1 MQAIYV
7 LVLALFVSMLLVP
20 PLARYAALL
29 GLVDQPGERKIHH
42 AIIPRTGGIAIA
54 IGSLTSIL
62 LWVPMRQDLAAFLVA
77 LGLLFVFGVMDDR
90 FNLHYR
96 IKLLGQFLAALILT
110 LGGDVLIQDI
120 PFFGDGPLA
129 YPLALPLTIFVLIGI
144 TNAVNLSD
152 GLDGLAG
159 GVSLLALGGLSV
171 LAYQCGDTAAL
182 MVAFAIM
189 GATFGFLRFNT
200 NPAQIFMGD
209 TGSQFLGFATGAL
222 ALIVTQREDSAVS
235 RLIPIL
241 ILGVPIL
248 DTLTVMIRRI
258 ADGRSPFSPD
268 RLHLHHRLLS
278 AGLNQPKA
286 VALVYSAQALLILL
300 AYLLRYSADIVV
312 IGAYA
317 LFCLAALGGVDFL
330 CRREARMGS
339 LHLRS
344 ERQDLISDS
353 LLIAIRNK
361 LLVRAP
367 YLILTLVI
375 PLILVL
381 GAFAAPAIGFDIVV
395 LAASLLF
402 VSLLL
407 ALRLPSAAT
416 SWIERL
422 SANVTAVTVVYF
434 AAESLD
440 GSHSHL
446 VLSLF
451 FAISVLTA
459 LWIRFSAVNF
469 QVSPLDM
476 LILLIAFVV
485 PTLSDDKFEQIGFV
499 ALQCIILF
507 YAIEVLITERKR
519 PWDSLRIGVM
529 TALGVLLVK
538 GLTRL

>member
-7 LVLALFVSMLLVP
+7 LVLALFISMLLVP

-42 AIIPRTGGIAIA
+42 AIIPRTGGIAIV
-54 IGSLTSIL
+54 IGSLASIL
-62 LWVPMRQDLAAFLVA
+62 LWVPMRQDLVAFLVA
-77 LGLLFVFGVMDDR
+77 VGLLFAFGVLDDR

-96 IKLLGQFLAALILT
+96 IKLLGQVLAALILT
-110 LGGDVLIQDI
+110 LGGGVLIQDI
-120 PFFGDGPLA
+120 PFFGDGLLV
-129 YPLALPLTIFVLIGI
+129 YPLELPLTIFVLVGI

-286 VALVYSAQALLILL
+286 VVLVYSAQAFLILL
-300 AYLLRYSADIVV
+300 AYLLRYSADTVV
-312 IGAYA
+312 LGAYV
-317 LFCLAALGGVDFL
+317 LFCLAALGGIGFL
-330 CRREARMGS
+330 CRREARMS
-339 LHLRS
+339 PLHLEP

-367 YLILTLVI
+367 YLILTLAI

-381 GAFAAPAIGFDIVV
+381 GAFAAPAIGLDIA
-395 LAASLLF
+395 LLASLLF
-402 VSLLL
+402 VGLLL
-407 ALRLPSAAT
+407 SVRLPST
-416 SWIERL
+416 ITTWIERL
-422 SANVTAVTVVYF
+422 SANVTAVAVVYF
-434 AAESLD
+434 VAESLD
-440 GSHSHL
+440 GSHSNL
-446 VLSLF
+446 VLGLF
-451 FAISVLTA
+451 FAIGVLTA
-459 LWIRFSAVNF
+459 LWIRFSAVSF
-469 QVSPLDM
+469 RASPLDL

-485 PTLSDDKFEQIGFV
+485 PTLSNERFEQIGFV

-507 YAIEVLITERKR
+507 YAIEVLIAERKH
-519 PWDSLRIGVM
+519 PWDPLRIGVM

-538 GLTRL
+538 GLARL